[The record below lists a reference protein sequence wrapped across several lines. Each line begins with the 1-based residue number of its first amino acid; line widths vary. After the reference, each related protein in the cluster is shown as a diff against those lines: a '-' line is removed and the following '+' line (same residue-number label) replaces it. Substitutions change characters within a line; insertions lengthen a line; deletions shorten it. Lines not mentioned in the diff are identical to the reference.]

1 MRQLNDKQV
10 EIFIGQVLRAG
21 MLLSCAVTF
30 IGLTLYLLHHSA
42 TVPAYHVFHPAD
54 LNLLYPSQLFHALLR
69 GIPQAIIEAG
79 ILLLIA
85 TPVAR
90 VAFLVGAFALERDRM
105 YVAVSGLVLAIL
117 LYSIFFFR

>member
-1 MRQLNDKQV
+1 MRKLNDKQV

-21 MLLSCAVTF
+21 MLVSFVVTL
-30 IGLTLYLLHHSA
+30 IGLFLYLLHHASA
-42 TVPAYHVFHPAD
+42 TPDYRVFHSI
-54 LNLLYPSQLFHALLR
+54 NRGLLHPGELLPEAFR
-69 GIPQAIIEAG
+69 GYPQAIIQFG

-105 YVAVSGLVLAIL
+105 YVFVSGLVLAVL
-117 LYSIFFFR
+117 LYSLVFSR